1 MTWATAQA
9 RVHRRVASAF
19 GGSVTYKLRTG
30 ATATI
35 TAAPGD
41 VTTQLVEEN
50 GRMVA
55 RQTCIWNV
63 QVQTALTTLL
73 AGGQPARGDRI
84 IAAVGYEWVV
94 DTAQPD
100 DAAGGSGW
108 QIFTYRPSDV
118 SVAGPGVERR
128 T

>member
-1 MTWATAQA
+1 MTWAAAQA
-9 RVHRRVASAF
+9 RVHARVASAF
-19 GGSVTYKLRTG
+19 GSSVTYKLRTG

-41 VTTQLVEEN
+41 ITTQGIEEN
-50 GRMVA
+50 GRMVG

-63 QVQTALTTLL
+63 KASELTTLL

-84 IAAVGYEWVV
+84 IAAVGYEWVI

-100 DAAGGSGW
+100 DPTGLSGW
-108 QIFTYRPSDV
+108 QLFTYRASDV
-118 SVAGPGVERR
+118 SVAAPGVERSK
-128 T
+128 